1 MYIRVMNNYI
11 KKFIISLL
19 IIGGALYLNTSA
31 LANSNLKVR
40 DDSISQNNSLS
51 DDKPLASATLQLNDV
66 ESGPPLKVQLLL

>member
-11 KKFIISLL
+11 KKLIISLL

-31 LANSNLKVR
+31 LANSNLEVR
-40 DDSISQNNSLS
+40 DDSISQNKNLS